1 MIPAYKRIL
10 YATDLS
16 DNAAHAFQ
24 HAISIAAQADALI
37 TIVHVL
43 PKMDPSVANYVNM
56 VMGEKRL
63 LELGREHD
71 TQVIEAIKGRLRE
84 FAEAELQGR
93 PDDLKR
99 VVGIEVCHGTPAAE
113 ILEMA
118 DRIEADLVV
127 LGSHGKGRINY
138 AFLGS
143 VAEKVL
149 RKIRRPVF
157 IVPL

>member
-1 MIPAYKRIL
+1 MSGYRRIL

-16 DNAAHAFQ
+16 DNAAHAFA
-24 HAISIAAQADALI
+24 HAIGLARQYDAEV
-37 TIVHVL
+37 TVVHVL
-43 PKMDPSVANYVNM
+43 PKIDPSVANYVNM
-56 VMGEKRL
+56 VVGEKKL
-63 LELGREHD
+63 IEFGREHD
-71 TQVIEAIKGRLRE
+71 AQVVEAIRLRLKS
-84 FAEAELQGR
+84 FAEEELKDV
-93 PDDLKR
+93 PEDLKR
-99 VVGIEVCHGTPAAE
+99 VVAIEVCHGTPAAE